1 MRFPSKWPIPHSG
14 TDGRTDEERVGWMD
28 GATFEIWIPKREG
41 GEERGELLPSRRT
54 ARRERAPPSISG
66 GARKKALR
74 INHHFE
80 RLEGNEELLE
90 NTSIRQ
96 SSFIEAP
103 VRGGLS
109 SPFIMPRSRTH
120 SRGRATSLI
129 KNKGV

>member
-1 MRFPSKWPIPHSG
+1 
-14 TDGRTDEERVGWMD
+14 MD
-28 GATFEIWIPKREG
+28 GATFEIWIPKREEEKREVSYYRP
-41 GEERGELLPSRRT
+41 GERPG
-54 ARRERAPPSISG
+54 ARREPHHQSVAG
-66 GARKKALR
+66 QEKKALR

-96 SSFIEAP
+96 STFVEAP
-103 VRGGLS
+103 ERGGLS

-129 KNKGV
+129 KNRGV